1 MMDTMK
7 QFKTLLVLVLCTI
20 GGYALGCLLGS
31 IDIKF
36 KDDE

>member
-1 MMDTMK
+1 M
-7 QFKTLLVLVLCTI
+7 FILAIILCTI